1 MVGWGHASENPKLGD
16 MLKVRGAPPAACC
29 LLPAALATVG

>member
-16 MLKVRGAPPAACC
+16 MLKVPAASPP
-29 LLPAALATVG
+29 LPAAYHPLQA